1 MKDFVNWCVGN
12 RLVDVFEDGTVA
24 WKEGTNNGGTKT
36 SHKEKF
42 AGGRDQRQDLSDDY
56 KDYCHHMGT
65 VWPFK
70 LVGKGKGG
78 KAVAP
83 VAK

>member
-1 MKDFVNWCVGN
+1 MFDFVNWCLSEN
-12 RLVDVFEDGTVA
+12 LVDVQNDGTVT
-24 WKEGTNNGGTKT
+24 WKEEAIKGGKT
-36 SHKEKF
+36 GKYKQNF
-42 AGGRDQRQDLSDDY
+42 GGGRDQRKDLSDDY

-70 LVGKGKGG
+70 VVAKGG
-78 KAVAP
+78 KKPAAH

>member
-1 MKDFVNWCVGN
+1 MPTDFVNWCLDHK
-12 RLVDVFEDGTVA
+12 LVEVANDGTVT
-24 WKEGTNNGGTKT
+24 WKEEAIKGGKSGSYKNNFG
-36 SHKEKF
+36 
-42 AGGRDQRQDLSDDY
+42 GGRDQRKDLSGDY

-70 LVGKGKGG
+70 VVAKGG
-78 KAVAP
+78 KGAAAP

>member
-1 MKDFVNWCVGN
+1 MRDFVSFCLDNK
-12 RLVDVFEDGTVA
+12 LVDVSNDGTVT
-24 WKEGTNNGGTKT
+24 WKEDCVKGGKHG

-42 AGGRDQRQDLSDDY
+42 DGGRDQRKDLSGDY

-70 LVGKGKGG
+70 VVAKGG
-78 KAVAP
+78 KKQAAP
-83 VAK
+83 VGK

>member
-1 MKDFVNWCVGN
+1 MIDFVNFCCEN
-12 RLVDVFEDGTVA
+12 NLVEIEQDGTVT
-24 WKEGTNNGGTKT
+24 WKEEAIKGPKT
-36 SHKEKF
+36 AKHKEELG
-42 AGGRDQRQDLSDDY
+42 GGRDQRQDLSGDY

-70 LVGKGKGG
+70 VVAKSGKKT
-78 KAVAP
+78 VAP

>member
-1 MKDFVNWCVGN
+1 MRDFVQFCFENS
-12 RLVDVFEDGTVA
+12 LVDVDNQGTVT
-24 WKEGTNNGGTKT
+24 WKEEAIKGQKCGKYKQNFG
-36 SHKEKF
+36 
-42 AGGRDQRQDLSDDY
+42 GGRDQRQDLSGDY

-70 LVGKGKGG
+70 VVAKGG
-78 KAVAP
+78 KKQAAP